1 MQEMLV
7 VGKIPQDGQLPLEVV
22 FRGEDTEEALHL
34 LVSPGLEYVQ
44 RWAFTSNTTLGM
56 VGRPGDGTTIDMD
69 EPFILR

>member
-7 VGKIPQDGQLPLEVV
+7 VGRIPQDGELPMEIV

-44 RWAFTSNTTLGM
+44 RWAATINTTSGL
-56 VGRPGDGTTIDMD
+56 VGQPGDGTTIDMD